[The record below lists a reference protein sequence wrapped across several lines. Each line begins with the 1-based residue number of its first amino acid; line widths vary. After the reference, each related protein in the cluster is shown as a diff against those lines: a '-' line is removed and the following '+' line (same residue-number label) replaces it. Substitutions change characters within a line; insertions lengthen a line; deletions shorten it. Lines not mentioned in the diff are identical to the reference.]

1 MAEGS
6 YYDKERA
13 DRAVNFIQ
21 CLSHTK
27 GQWAGKPFKLL
38 AWQEKIIRDIFG
50 TIKPNGYRQFTQTY
64 VEVPKKNG
72 KSEIASAL
80 ALYLLCADGEES
92 AEIYSCA
99 GDRQQASIVFNV
111 AVDMVRKCPSLA
123 KRIKILAST
132 KRLVYLP
139 TNSYYQVLSSE
150 AFTKHGFSA
159 HGVIFDELHVQKNRE
174 FFDIMTKGSG
184 DARTQPLFFYITTAG
199 NNTNSVCYETHMKAL
214 DIIEGR
220 KIDSTFY
227 PVIYGAKEDDDWT
240 DPNVWRK
247 ANPSLDITIPIEKV
261 FDACNSAKNSPAEE
275 NSFRQLRLNQW
286 VKQETRWLSVNKWD
300 SCQVDFD
307 ENFLKGRVCFGGLD
321 LSSTTD
327 LTAFVL
333 VFPPIDDEDKYFVLP
348 YFWLPEETL
357 SLRVNRDHVP
367 YDVWNKLGYLY
378 TTEGSVVHYGFIE
391 KFIERLGDKFQ
402 IHEIAFD
409 KWNAAQIIQ
418 NLEDEGFTM
427 VQFGQGFSSMSSPTK
442 ELERLILDKK
452 IAHNGH
458 KVLRWNIDNIVVR
471 QDPAGNLKID
481 KAKSSEKVDGAIG
494 LVMAL
499 DRALKVGNIST
510 SSVYDE
516 RGLLFI

>member
-275 NSFRQLRLNQW
+275 TVFRQLRLNQW
-286 VKQETRWLSVNKWD
+286 QTQDTRWLSMKKVEECEFN
-300 SCQVDFD
+300 FD
-307 ENFLKGRVCFGGLD
+307 ESFLEGRVCFGGLD

-348 YFWLPEETL
+348 YFWLPKETL

-367 YDVWNKLGYLY
+367 YDVWNKQGYLY

-391 KFIERLGDKFQ
+391 KFIEQLGEKFQ
-402 IHEIAFD
+402 IREIAFD
-409 KWNAAQIIQ
+409 RWNAAQIIQ
-418 NLEDEGFTM
+418 NLEGEGFTM

-458 KVLRWNIDNIVVR
+458 KVLMWNFNNVAVEID
-471 QDPAGNLKID
+471 ASGNLKPSKKKAREKID
-481 KAKSSEKVDGAIG
+481 GVVALI
-494 LVMAL
+494 MAL
-499 DRALKVGNIST
+499 DRAIRVGNIST